1 MKYIRDTLNFHVDE
15 PSVITFGKFDGL
27 HRGHEYLMEKQ
38 IEQNLKY
45 GYKRIVFTFDIPP
58 KDEVSKEKSKVI
70 TTNDEKYFIFEKS
83 GVDYL
88 IECPFN
94 KDVMMMD
101 PVVFI
106 KWIVKVLNVR
116 CIVVGND
123 FRFGYKRAGDHELLK
138 TLEKEFGYELIVV
151 DKVKDDCRDISST
164 YIRDEILNGNIKK
177 ANQLLGYPFF
187 IRGNVVHGNQI
198 GRTIGIP
205 TINIPIPEEKI
216 LPPFGVYVSK
226 VLVKDEWYMGVSNIG
241 RKPTIGAENP
251 IGLETYIIDFN
262 QDIYDQVVTVEMYDF
277 IRSEMKFP
285 SLDKLKEQMSADI
298 MRTIK
303 YYKNVTQ
310 IC

>member
-164 YIRDEILNGNIKK
+164 YIRDEILKGNIKK

>member
-1 MKYIRDTLNFHVDE
+1 
-15 PSVITFGKFDGL
+15 
-27 HRGHEYLMEKQ
+27 
-38 IEQNLKY
+38 
-45 GYKRIVFTFDIPP
+45 
-58 KDEVSKEKSKVI
+58 
-70 TTNDEKYFIFEKS
+70 
-83 GVDYL
+83 
-88 IECPFN
+88 
-94 KDVMMMD
+94 MMMD

-106 KWIVKVLNVR
+106 KWIVKVINVR

-123 FRFGYKRAGDHELLK
+123 FRFGYKRAGDHELIK

-164 YIRDEILNGNIKK
+164 YIRDEILKGNIKK

-241 RKPTIGAENP
+241 RKPTFGAENP

-285 SLDKLKEQMSADI
+285 SIDKLKEQMSADI